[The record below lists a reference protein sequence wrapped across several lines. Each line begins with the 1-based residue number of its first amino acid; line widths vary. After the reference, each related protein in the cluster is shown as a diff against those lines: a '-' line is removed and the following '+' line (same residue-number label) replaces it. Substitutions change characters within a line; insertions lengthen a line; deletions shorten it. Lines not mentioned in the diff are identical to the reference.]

1 MIEIN
6 PQRIRGRWLNGFAL
20 DFHTISSTPI
30 GENAY
35 GHMQFDT
42 VRPPVAELLYNLK
55 YRGDVTVIGEI
66 AAVAADFLKRQRR
79 PIDIIVPAPPSAA
92 RRVQPVVLL
101 AKSIGAALNIPV
113 AGCVTTTRATSQ
125 LKNITDPA
133 ERAEA
138 LAGLY
143 AVDVQQTKGKAVLL
157 FDDLYRSGSTL
168 NAITSLL
175 LADGSAAQVDVLT
188 ITRTR
193 SNQ

>member
-6 PQRIRGRWLNGFAL
+6 PQRIRGRWLDGYAL

-30 GENAY
+30 GENVY

-42 VRPPVAELLYNLK
+42 VRPPVAELLYKLK
-55 YRGDVTVIGEI
+55 YRGDVTVIEEI
-66 AAVAADFLKRQRR
+66 AAVAADFLKRQLR
-79 PIDIIVPAPPSAA
+79 PIDLIVPAPPSAA

-101 AKSIGAALNIPV
+101 AESIGALLKIPV
-113 AGCVTTTRATSQ
+113 AGCVTTTRPSSQ
-125 LKNITDPA
+125 LKDITDPA
-133 ERAEA
+133 ERTEA

-143 AVDVQQTKGKAVLL
+143 AVDVRRTRRKAILL

-175 LADGSAAQVDVLT
+175 LEDGLAAQVNVLT

-193 SNQ
+193 SNR

>member
-6 PQRIRGRWLNGFAL
+6 PQRIQGRWLNGYAL

-42 VRPPVAELLYNLK
+42 VRPPVAELLYQLK
-55 YRGDVTVIGEI
+55 YRGDVKVVGEI
-66 AAVAADFLKRQRR
+66 AAVAADFLKRQHRT
-79 PIDIIVPAPPSAA
+79 IDLIVPVPPSAA
-92 RRVQPVVLL
+92 RSVQPVVLL
-101 AKSIGAALNIPV
+101 AESIGAALKIPV
-113 AGCVTTTRATSQ
+113 AGCVTTTRSSSQ
-125 LKNITDPA
+125 LKDITDPA
-133 ERAEA
+133 QRAEA

-143 AVDVQQTKGKAVLL
+143 AVDMRQTRGKAILL

-175 LADGSAAQVDVLT
+175 LDDGSAAQVNVLT

-193 SNQ
+193 SNR

>member
-1 MIEIN
+1 MD
-6 PQRIRGRWLNGFAL
+6 GYAL

-42 VRPPVAELLYNLK
+42 VRPPVAELLYQLK
-55 YRGDVTVIGEI
+55 YRGDVKVVGEI

-79 PIDIIVPAPPSAA
+79 PIDLIVPAPPSAT
-92 RRVQPVVLL
+92 RLVQPVVLL
-101 AKSIGAALNIPV
+101 AETIGAVLKIPV
-113 AGCVTTTRATSQ
+113 AGCVTTTRPSNQ
-125 LKNITDPA
+125 LKDIIDPA

-143 AVDVQQTKGKAVLL
+143 AVDIRKTKGKSILL

-168 NAITSLL
+168 NAISSLL
-175 LADGSAAQVDVLT
+175 LDQGSAAQVNVLT

-193 SNQ
+193 SNR

>member
-6 PQRIRGRWLNGFAL
+6 PQRIQGRWLNGHAL
-20 DFHTISSTPI
+20 DFHTISSIPI

-42 VRPPVAELLYNLK
+42 VRPPVAELLYQLK
-55 YRGDVTVIGEI
+55 YRGEVKVVGEI

-79 PIDIIVPAPPSAA
+79 PIDLIVPAPPSAT

-101 AKSIGAALNIPV
+101 AETIGAALKIPV
-113 AGCVTTTRATSQ
+113 AGCVTTTRPTSQ
-125 LKNITDPA
+125 LKDITDPA

-143 AVDVQQTKGKAVLL
+143 AVDVRQTKGRAILL

-168 NAITSLL
+168 NAISSLL
-175 LADGSAAQVDVLT
+175 LDQGSAAEVNVLT

-193 SNQ
+193 SNR

>member
-1 MIEIN
+1 MIDIN
-6 PQRIRGRWLNGFAL
+6 PQRIRGKWSVGHAL

-42 VRPPVAELLYNLK
+42 VRPPIAELLYKLK
-55 YRGDVTVIGEI
+55 YRGDVTVVGEI
-66 AAVAADFLKRQRR
+66 AEVAADFLKRQRC
-79 PIDIIVPAPPSAA
+79 PIDLIVPTPPSAA

-101 AKSIGAALNIPV
+101 AASIGAALKIPV
-113 AGCVTTTRATSQ
+113 GGCVTTTRPSGQ
-125 LKNITDPA
+125 LKDITDPA
-133 ERAEA
+133 QRAEA
-138 LAGLY
+138 LAGFY
-143 AVDVQQTKGKAVLL
+143 AVDVRRTKGKAILL

-175 LADGSAAQVDVLT
+175 LDGGSAAQVNVLT

-193 SNQ
+193 SNR

>member
-6 PQRIRGRWLNGFAL
+6 PQRIRGRWLNGYAL

-42 VRPPVAELLYNLK
+42 VRPPVAELLYQLK

-66 AAVAADFLKRQRR
+66 AEVAADFLKRQRR
-79 PIDIIVPAPPSAA
+79 SVDLIVPAPPSLT

-101 AKSIGAALNIPV
+101 AKSIGGTLKIPV
-113 AGCVTTTRATSQ
+113 ACCVTATRPSSQ
-125 LKNITDPA
+125 LKDITDPA
-133 ERAEA
+133 QRAEA

-143 AVDVQQTKGKAVLL
+143 AVDRHQTRGKAILL

-175 LADGSAAQVDVLT
+175 LDDGSAAQVNVLT

-193 SNQ
+193 SNR